1 MKRKMEMEMGMG
13 EILKKLCKEGA
24 GSFSEPFTQGDHTY
38 ATDGRILIR
47 VPIIVGLLMGI
58 RL

>member
-1 MKRKMEMEMGMG
+1 MEMEMGMG